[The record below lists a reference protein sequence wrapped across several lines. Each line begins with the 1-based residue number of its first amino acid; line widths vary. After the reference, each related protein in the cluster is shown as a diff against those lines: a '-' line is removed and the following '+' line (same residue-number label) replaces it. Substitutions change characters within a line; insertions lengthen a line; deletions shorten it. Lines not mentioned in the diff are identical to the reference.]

1 MRTTG
6 WGRRGSGGR
15 CVAMAAAV
23 AVLPMGLAACG
34 DDDDKDKSTAAKA
47 TPLAIT
53 TSDVGS
59 KRFKT
64 EAPKSIKGGLVN
76 FTFTNAGKEDH
87 EAQLARIDGA
97 HTSQDVLELVGKEDA
112 PIPDWV
118 TFPGGAGS
126 TAPGQTVNATLNLR
140 PGKYLMLD
148 IGDPDAG
155 PPPSTR
161 GALAEF
167 EVTAGEDGPL
177 PASTATITA
186 ATDEA
191 AEEAAEEADEAA
203 KGTDEH
209 AKHEHSFEI
218 SGLKAG
224 KNRVR
229 FVNKGKELHHAV
241 LFPILPGKTIADVE
255 KFFMQQGRPTGPPP
269 ADFENAVNTATVEGD
284 TEQVADLVLA
294 KPGKYAVVCFLT
306 DRDGKGKPHFAEGML
321 EEADVK

>member
-6 WGRRGSGGR
+6 RGRRGSGGR

-34 DDDDKDKSTAAKA
+34 DDDDKDKSTTAKA

-53 TSDVGS
+53 TSDAGS

-76 FTFTNAGKEDH
+76 LTFTNAGKEEH
-87 EAQLARIDGA
+87 EAQLVRIDGA
-97 HTSQDVLELVGKEDA
+97 HTSQDVIELFGKEAA

-118 TFPGGAGS
+118 SFPGGAGN
-126 TAPGQTVNATLNLR
+126 TAPGQTVTATLNLR
-140 PGKYLMLD
+140 PGKYMTFD
-148 IGDPDAG
+148 GGDPDEGA
-155 PPPSTR
+155 SKSSR

-191 AEEAAEEADEAA
+191 AEEAAEAA
-203 KGTDEH
+203 EGTDEH
-209 AKHEHSFEI
+209 AKHAHSFEI

-224 KNRVR
+224 KNRLR
-229 FVNKGKELHHAV
+229 FVNKGKEDHHAV
-241 LFPILPGKTIADVE
+241 LFPIVPGKTIADVE

-269 ADFENAVNTATVEGD
+269 VDFEGGASTAVTGGD

>member
-6 WGRRGSGGR
+6 RSRRGSGGP

-53 TSDVGS
+53 TSDAGS

-76 FTFTNAGKEDH
+76 LTFTNASKEEH
-87 EAQLARIDGA
+87 EAQLVRIDGA
-97 HTSQDVLELVGKEDA
+97 HTAQDVLELVGKEDA

-118 TFPGGAGS
+118 AFPGGTGS

-140 PGKYLMLD
+140 PGKYMMLD
-148 IGDPDAG
+148 AGDPDEG
-155 PPPSTR
+155 PPKSSR

-186 ATDEA
+186 ETDEA
-191 AEEAAEEADEAA
+191 AEET
-203 KGTDEH
+203 GEH
-209 AKHEHSFEI
+209 VKHEHSFEI

-224 KNRVR
+224 KNRLR
-229 FVNKGKELHHAV
+229 FVNKGKEPHHAV
-241 LFPILPGKTIADVE
+241 LFPIVPGKTIADVE

-269 ADFENAVNTATVEGD
+269 ADFESAVNTATTDGD
-284 TEQVADLVLA
+284 TEQVVDLVLA

-306 DRDGKGKPHFAEGML
+306 NRDGKGKPHFAEGML
-321 EEADVK
+321 EEVDVK